1 MVGWVQEAVIAG
13 RSGRSQAEAEIQRRW
28 QKGNRRCRKEALGGV
43 PCREEGGDLNRRK
56 EACCEEYR
64 CQESASEGFT
74 EGREEGCRQATAES
88 RRDSACCSGGDRVA
102 LPNRTPP
109 LRPPHGD

>member
-1 MVGWVQEAVIAG
+1 MVGWVQDAVIAG

-28 QKGNRRCRKEALGGV
+28 QKGNRRCHKEALGGV
-43 PCREEGGDLNRRK
+43 PCREESGDANRGK

-74 EGREEGCRQATAES
+74 EGRKEGCPHATAES
-88 RRDSACCSGGDRVA
+88 RRDSCSPGGDRVA
-102 LPNRTPP
+102 LAKSAAFFAGTTWV
-109 LRPPHGD
+109 